1 MLISHINAQASTMK
15 KHKILFI
22 YSQGGK
28 IITGGQVYEDMLFQ
42 GLKANPNLE
51 VDRIWLNNIAGKWN
65 KYTSGIR
72 NLQLILKVSK
82 YDLVFFNSVQGISFL
97 PLVLLLRLF
106 AKTKTAV
113 IHHHFLHHQTE
124 GARRTFYKMQEM
136 SFMRSADI
144 IVVPS
149 PYILDLCKSIFPKK
163 EIRYWQIPFDKPTRL
178 THPVPAPGELLY
190 IGTIEQRKGIAY
202 ALDALASL
210 QKRGLQCHLTIVGK
224 TVEQE
229 YRATLDK
236 TIADRGLNVTFTG
249 FISADEKQRLMDK
262 ADAFLF
268 PSLLEGYGMVL
279 CEAMMNGLP
288 VVCFNNS
295 AMPYTIKDG
304 YNGIL
309 APNRNAEA
317 MATAIE
323 RITTDRILRRQLS
336 QGALAFTASLH
347 TTDSFHRTANR
358 EVQEIIGG

>member
-1 MLISHINAQASTMK
+1 MN
-15 KHKILFI
+15 KHKILFL

-28 IITGGQVYEDMLFQ
+28 IITGGQVYEDILFQ
-42 GLKANPNLE
+42 GLKANPNLA
-51 VDRIWLNNIAGKWN
+51 VDRIWLNNITGKWN

-72 NLQLILKVSK
+72 NLKLIRKVSK
-82 YDLVFFNSVQGISFL
+82 YDLVFLNSVQGISFM
-97 PLVLLLRLF
+97 PLILLLRLF

-113 IHHHFLHHQTE
+113 IHHHFLHHQAE
-124 GARRTFYKMQEM
+124 GARRVFYKMQEIP
-136 SFMRSADI
+136 FMRSAHI

-149 PYILDLCKSIFPKK
+149 PYILDLCKSLFPKK
-163 EIRYWQIPFDKPTRL
+163 EIRYWQIPFDN
-178 THPVPAPGELLY
+178 PVRQTQPDPVPGELLY

-210 QKRGLQCHLTIVGK
+210 HKRGLQCHLTIVGK

-249 FISADEKQRLMDK
+249 FISSDEKQRLMEK
-262 ADAFLF
+262 AYAFLF

-309 APNRNAEA
+309 VPDRDAEA

-323 RITTDRILRRQLS
+323 RITTDRTLRRQLS

-358 EVQEIIGG
+358 EVQEIIGR